1 MNTKN
6 DAPLTRQALAVLGPE
21 ATQFLQGMVTCDVEK
36 ATQEPASWGAHCT
49 PQGRVVALFELQA
62 VTDGYYLLTL
72 ANTLS
77 LLQQSLAKYA
87 AFSKVELSIANC
99 VVDTDPHWHAALVE
113 QGIAQVYPET
123 SEIFT
128 PHDLNYPTIG
138 AVSFSKGCYVGQEIV
153 ARMQH
158 RGTLKKHLQQIV
170 LHTDQLKPGDKLYH
184 EDKVVGQIADF
195 TATDSGLLSLAVLVD
210 SAANLTQLGIHSP
223 DNLIN
228 VNWLTTS

>member
-1 MNTKN
+1 MMNTKN
-6 DAPLTRQALAVLGPE
+6 DAQLTRQALAILGPE
-21 ATQFLQGMVTCDVEK
+21 ATKFLQGMVTCDVEK
-36 ATQEPASWGAHCT
+36 ATQASASWGAHCT
-49 PQGRVVALFELQA
+49 PQGRVIALFELQA
-62 VTDGYYLLTL
+62 VTDGYHLLTL
-72 ANTLS
+72 ADTLP

-87 AFSKVELSIANC
+87 AFSKVELSVANAI
-99 VVDTDPHWHAALVE
+99 VDTDPQWHASLVK

-123 SEIFT
+123 SETFT
-128 PHDLNYPTIG
+128 PHDLNYPAIG

-195 TATDSGLLSLAVLVD
+195 TATDSGLLSLAVLAD
-210 SAANLTQLGIHSP
+210 SAQDVTQLGINSP
-223 DNLIN
+223 ENRVHTDK
-228 VNWLTTS
+228 